1 MVFNSI
7 PFLFFLI
14 IVFFLF
20 WIIPIKY
27 RWILL
32 LISSI
37 YFYMYWNPIYILLLL
52 ASTLNVFYNAKYLIS
67 SKNKKIK
74 KTGIILSVTLDLLIL
89 ITFKYYNFFNDILAF
104 VLKEINFEY
113 VPSKLNLILPIGI
126 SFYTFQTLSYAI
138 DVYKNKIKPETNLAR
153 FTLFVTFFPQLVA
166 GPIERFGHLNP
177 QLKKKKIFFNLDN
190 IKKGCV
196 YILWGIFM
204 KVVIADN
211 ISTIIERFYENPEIY
226 DGGTLFYATILFTFQ
241 IYTDFAGYSSIAIG
255 TALLF
260 DIKLTRNF
268 ISPYQSQNI
277 TEFWK
282 RWHISLSIWVRD
294 YIYIPLGGSKKGQIR
309 TYVNLFI
316 TLLIVGLWHGASIN
330 FILWGVF
337 HALLLIFERII
348 GLSKLSNNKL
358 MSIIRKLITFVI
370 ITLTMVPVRSLTFS
384 NTILIYR
391 KIFNFDLN
399 SLIFWF
405 KDNIIESATL
415 GIFILVLTEL
425 ILKKKDIDYILK
437 TNVFFRYGFYLILL
451 FLILLIGKDQG
462 AEFIYFN
469 F

>member
-1 MVFNSI
+1 
-7 PFLFFLI
+7 
-14 IVFFLF
+14 
-20 WIIPIKY
+20 
-27 RWILL
+27 
-32 LISSI
+32 
-37 YFYMYWNPIYILLLL
+37 MYWNPIYILLLL